1 MVTTGRFISLEG
13 TEGVGK
19 STNVAFICAW
29 LSQRQIPHIA
39 TREPGGTR
47 YGDQIRAL
55 LLDVR
60 DEALDPLAELLLIF
74 AARAQHLAQVIRPAL
89 AAGTWVVCDR
99 FTDATYAYQG
109 GGRGID
115 TADIAALERLVQGP
129 LRPDLT
135 LVLDISPA
143 LGLQRLRG
151 RGALDR
157 FEREQLD
164 FFARVRAAYH
174 ERTRA
179 APERYRLIDAGR
191 DIAEVQADI
200 DQVLTAFIAAGNR

>member
-1 MVTTGRFISLEG
+1 MTGKFISLEG

-29 LSQRQIPHIA
+29 LAQRQIPFVT
-39 TREPGGTR
+39 TREPGGTG

-60 DEALDPLAELLLIF
+60 EEALDPLAELLLIF
-74 AARAQHLAQVIRPAL
+74 AARAQHLAQLIRPAL
-89 AAGTWVVCDR
+89 AAGSWVVCDR

-115 TADIAALERLVQGP
+115 TDSIAALEHLVQGA

-143 LGLQRLRG
+143 LGLARVRG

-164 FFARVRAAYH
+164 FFARVRSAY
-174 ERTRA
+174 RSRALA
-179 APERYRLIDAGR
+179 APERYRMIDASR
-191 DIAEVQADI
+191 DIAQVQADI
-200 DQVLTAFIAAGNR
+200 DQALTAFIAAGS